1 MPIRMP
7 AGAEFLL
14 ETLKK
19 SGYSA
24 YIVGGC
30 VRDSLLG
37 IVPKD
42 WDVCTSAKPQEVK
55 ACLSDQKIIETG
67 LKHGTVMVLLP
78 DGQYEVTT
86 FRIDGPYTD
95 HRRPDSV
102 AFITDIEADL
112 ARRDFT
118 VNAMAYNEKE
128 GLIDPFGGRDCLA
141 QGIIRCVGDPQR
153 RFCEDGLRIMR
164 AIRFA
169 CVYGFSIDPDTA
181 AAIHDRADLL
191 QNIAAERIREELCK
205 LLAGKGVSEILL
217 AYRDVMA
224 VILPE
229 TEGTDAYK
237 SAALSLSRYRGA
249 ETCVRMALLLRGLSD
264 RSEETAD
271 GVMRRLRFDNKTR
284 RDTVELLSLLS
295 AATEPT
301 EKAVR
306 HLLAEIGTTQF
317 FRLAACKTALLSEEE
332 ADGAERRRIEE
343 ACGIAGNLIASGQY
357 VTLDSLAVKGD
368 DLLSAGV
375 PEGSAVGRLLKT
387 ALDAVL
393 DGTVPNHR
401 DDLMRYLSANGGAKI
416 LCERFDKEK
425 KI

>member
-7 AGAEFLL
+7 SGAGYLL
-14 ETLKK
+14 DTLEK

-37 IVPKD
+37 ISPKD
-42 WDVCTSAKPQEVK
+42 WDVCTSAKPQEVM
-55 ACLSDQKIIETG
+55 ACLSGEKIIETG
-67 LKHGTVMVLLP
+67 LKHGTVTVLLA

-86 FRIDGPYTD
+86 FRIDGPYSD

-102 AFITDIEADL
+102 EFITDIEADL

-118 VNAMAYNEKE
+118 VNAMAYNDKE

-141 QGIIRCVGDPQR
+141 QGIIRCVGDPGR

-181 AAIHDRADLL
+181 SAIHEKAYLL

-205 LLAGKGVSEILL
+205 LLDGKSVSDILL
-217 AYRDVMA
+217 AYRDVLTVIFPEMGEMA
-224 VILPE
+224 
-229 TEGTDAYK
+229 AYK
-237 SAALSLSRYRGA
+237 NAARALSRYQGE
-249 ETCVRMALLLRGLSD
+249 ETCVRMALLFSGFSD

-271 GVMRRLRFDNKTR
+271 GVMRRLKFDNKTR
-284 RDTVELLSLLS
+284 RDTVQLLSLFDS
-295 AATEPT
+295 ETEPT

-306 HLLAEIGTTQF
+306 HWLSKIGTVQF
-317 FRLAACKTALLSEEE
+317 FRLMACRSALLS
-332 ADGAERRRIEE
+332 DGAQGETNRRRISEVCE
-343 ACGIAGNLIASGQY
+343 IAQKLIASGQY
-357 VTLDSLAVKGD
+357 ITMDLLAVKGD
-368 DLLSAGV
+368 DLLLAGV
-375 PEGSAVGRLLKT
+375 PEGEQVGRLLKT

-393 DGTVPNHR
+393 DGTVPNDR
-401 DDLMRYLSANGGAKI
+401 DALLLFLLGKRQDDDLV
-416 LCERFDKEK
+416 
-425 KI
+425 